1 LLDKNFRQMLGG
13 TRVATSD
20 FVLFLPF
27 LLALDEIIH
36 ISWEVVVVESTTG
49 RWIGWVRRGCLL
61 PRGLEAALV
70 FFEGVSSTSSP
81 LRFLPEAGVA
91 GVVVAPDK
99 YC

>member
-1 LLDKNFRQMLGG
+1 MLGG

-61 PRGLEAALV
+61 ATRLGSSLGLLRGRVVDIVALALLAR
-70 FFEGVSSTSSP
+70 GGSSWRS
-81 LRFLPEAGVA
+81 RCA
-91 GVVVAPDK
+91 
-99 YC
+99 